1 MAGDPCSLLFG
12 SMKQACENTLNLA
25 GGGSGSRSG
34 SGGLPNILNPGDW
47 KVGFGGDLAHFAVR
61 VAEVGIGIGLV
72 LIALNALLKGS
83 AVTVPS
89 TVKLARSVA
98 K

>member
-12 SMKQACENTLNLA
+12 SMKQACENTRTLA
-25 GGGSGSRSG
+25 GGGSSSG
-34 SGGLPNILNPGDW
+34 SGDTSSGGSGLLGGLLPNIT
-47 KVGFGGDLAHFAVR
+47 GDLRHLMLR

-72 LIALNALLKGS
+72 LIAGS
-83 AVTVPS
+83 ALIKSSSTANNAVK
-89 TVKLARSVA
+89 TVKKAV